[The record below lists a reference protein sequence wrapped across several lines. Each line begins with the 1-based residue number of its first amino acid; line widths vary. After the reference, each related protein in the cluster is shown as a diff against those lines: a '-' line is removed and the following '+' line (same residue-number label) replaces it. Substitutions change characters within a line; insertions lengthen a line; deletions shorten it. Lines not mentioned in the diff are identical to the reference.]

1 MPKKTPVFAIEDASD
16 THHRM
21 DGLHWELSVLSK
33 AIHYKNLSG
42 AATHVGLSQPQL
54 SRIISKLEREIGCV
68 LLDRTARRK
77 SGWTPVAFKIAD
89 TYFRSSRKLTAALQE
104 LASDQQISQISVGTL
119 EGLNELALNYCRQLF
134 ESTKVQTI
142 ELNVFDLSELED
154 HFEKSEVDIIFTARL
169 PGKHKYKYMRSL
181 GFQVFETLETNKTV
195 QVMSPFEFSH
205 RSSRRTQK
213 ATARRVFLSNSLVL
227 RRSWVEQQGGYGDF
241 PSSVRAKKV
250 GVASESPVYL
260 IASDL
265 FSPTLWAKT
274 EKMKL

>member
-1 MPKKTPVFAIEDASD
+1 
-16 THHRM
+16 M

-42 AATHVGLSQPQL
+42 AAEHVGLSQPQL
-54 SRIISKLEREIGCV
+54 SRIISKLEGELGCI

-77 SGWTPVAFKIAD
+77 SGWTPVAFKIAE
-89 TYFRSSRKLTAALQE
+89 TYFRSSRKLTSALEE

-119 EGLNELALNYCRQLF
+119 EGLNDLALNYCRQLF
-134 ESTKVQTI
+134 EGTKIQTI

-154 HFEKSEVDIIFTARL
+154 HFEKNELDVILTGRL
-169 PGKHKYKYMRSL
+169 PGKHKYKNLRNL
-181 GFQVFETLETNKTV
+181 GYQVFETVETAKGV

-205 RSSRRTQK
+205 RAGRKSAARTG
-213 ATARRVFLSNSLVL
+213 AARVFLSNSLAL
-227 RRSWVEQQGGYGDF
+227 RRSWVQEQGGFGDF
-241 PSSVRAKKV
+241 PSSVRGKKT
-250 GVASESPVYL
+250 GAASETPVYL

-265 FSPTLWAKT
+265 LSPTLWAKS